1 MQTLNNGRTAA
12 LRLAAAALLALVGIG
27 ATASAQ
33 DLNNLD
39 PAKKVI
45 HVDAGPDQTVEAGV
59 GTIGLHPTMSGYNSD
74 DPVSFMWV
82 NCTTNQTEF
91 LGDTSEQA
99 PRQTTTYRLVG
110 LNIFTGEWGEDMMTV
125 NVTDTT
131 APQIW
136 LMGQATVY
144 VNACTPYFEAGW
156 GKFDNADGESVPV
169 TVTGQVN
176 TSEVGSYV
184 LTYTATD
191 SHNNSASVS
200 RTVNVVYP
208 WSGFE
213 QPVDPLGK
221 SVFKLNSTLP
231 LKFSLTGGCSA
242 KTDLVAKLYLAKVSN
257 GIAGTE
263 LAPEVYAAA
272 DSGNVFRYQNGKYMY
287 NLSTKGLSVG
297 TWQLRVD
304 LGDGA
309 IHAYQ
314 VSLTK

>member
-1 MQTLNNGRTAA
+1 MQTLIKGRTVV
-12 LRLAAAALLALVGIG
+12 LRLAAAALVAIVGFG
-27 ATASAQ
+27 AAASAQ
-33 DLNNLD
+33 DISNLD

-45 HVDAGPDQTVEAGV
+45 HVDAGPDQTVEAGL

-74 DPVSFMWV
+74 DPVTFMWV
-82 NCTTNQTEF
+82 NTTTGQTEF
-91 LGDTSEQA
+91 LGDTTEQA
-99 PRQTTTYRLVG
+99 PRQSTTYRLVG
-110 LNIFTGEWGEDMMTV
+110 LNIFTGEWGDDTMTV

-136 LMGQATVY
+136 LMGDATVY
-144 VNACTPYFEAGW
+144 VNACTPYMEPGW
-156 GKFDNADGESVPV
+156 GKFDNGDGSDVPV
-169 TVTGQVN
+169 TVTGQVD
-176 TSEVGSYV
+176 TSRVGIYK

-191 SHNNSASVS
+191 SHNNSASVV
-200 RTVNVVYP
+200 RTVDVIYP

-221 SVFKLNSTLP
+221 SVFRLGSTLP
-231 LKFSLTGGCSA
+231 LKFSLTGTCAG

-263 LAPEVYAAA
+263 LAPDTNASA
-272 DSGNVFRYQNGKYMY
+272 DAGNVFRYQNGKYMY
-287 NLSTKGLSVG
+287 NLSTKGLSEG

-314 VSLTK
+314 ISLTK